1 MKSFIEISLISVFF
15 LCGYLTAAT
24 CSYIVTLKSSTEDNV
39 LEAHLDKVRKLFV
52 SDQGSGGK
60 NKINYEYCK
69 VLLGYSAEFTDE
81 ILAKI
86 KAMPEVEDIEENQ
99 LVEVAA
105 IQAEATWRLARLSS
119 DTQLPNNPGLWSYSY
134 DPSAGEG
141 VDVFVIDS
149 GIQIN
154 HPDFEGRV
162 KWGETLLTM

>member
-1 MKSFIEISLISVFF
+1 MKSFIKISLISALFQG
-15 LCGYLTAAT
+15 GYAKQVQTNSTAP
-24 CSYIVTLKSSTEDNV
+24 IKSSYV
-39 LEAHLDKVRKLFV
+39 QVRKLFV